1 MTVLQ
6 NAFQERR
13 PLEGLKISAGQPLQA
28 TSKASYHSTDMIR
41 IRHLHKAFGKNKV
54 LRDLSLSFDQP
65 GIVAVLGPNG
75 SGKTTLIKA
84 ILGMVIPDKGS
95 IEVLGKDIRN
105 EWQYREKI
113 SYLPQIARF
122 PDNLRVKELIAMV
135 KDLNGGKGDDAELID
150 LFELHP
156 FLDKRLGNLSGG
168 TRQKVNLVLAFMY
181 DRPIIVL
188 DEPTA
193 GLDPISLVRL
203 KDLMEVQRQ
212 AGKIILITTHVM
224 SLVEEVA
231 DEVAYLLDGQIHFR
245 GGLRVLKETYNET
258 SVERAIAALLQQEK
272 ERNGKSTDTHLS
284 APIQNS
290 K

>member
-1 MTVLQ
+1 M
-6 NAFQERR
+6 
-13 PLEGLKISAGQPLQA
+13 
-28 TSKASYHSTDMIR
+28 
-41 IRHLHKAFGKNKV
+41 
-54 LRDLSLSFDQP
+54 RDLSLSFDQP